1 MHSRALYGA
10 SIQLEVLAVNVAI
23 IIAMYLGFNLI
34 WLQPFEPASLVNN
47 LFFLVSAGIIAVAIT
62 RLRHRLIANE
72 FSLLV
77 NLKQARDSLWSEMEL
92 ARDIQLS
99 LLPKKLDIYG
109 YEIAASTQPAQE
121 VGGDY
126 YEVIETASGTRYV
139 AIGDVAG
146 HGLSAGLIMMMAQ
159 TSLMT
164 ALKAEP
170 NCSPARALEIINSA
184 LRENVGRLG
193 SHHYMTMSI
202 LKLGDHS
209 IEVAGHHQDI
219 IIYRAAHNTIE
230 IQPTTGT
237 WLGISDNL
245 DGFVTP
251 IHIPIATGDVV
262 LLFTDGL
269 TEAQSASGG
278 MFGQECLAELF
289 AEHAMAAPVDATER
303 ILRHIQ
309 SFQAEQHDDI
319 TMLMI
324 RKVDQAGD
332 TGSVEQGGNTDAS
345 AWAVQRVGL

>member
-1 MHSRALYGA
+1 
-10 SIQLEVLAVNVAI
+10 
-23 IIAMYLGFNLI
+23 
-34 WLQPFEPASLVNN
+34 
-47 LFFLVSAGIIAVAIT
+47 
-62 RLRHRLIANE
+62 
-72 FSLLV
+72 
-77 NLKQARDSLWSEMEL
+77 MEL

-278 MFGQECLAELF
+278 MFGQERLAELF
-289 AEHAMAAPVDATER
+289 AEHAMAAPDDTTER

-324 RKVDQAGD
+324 RKVDHAGD